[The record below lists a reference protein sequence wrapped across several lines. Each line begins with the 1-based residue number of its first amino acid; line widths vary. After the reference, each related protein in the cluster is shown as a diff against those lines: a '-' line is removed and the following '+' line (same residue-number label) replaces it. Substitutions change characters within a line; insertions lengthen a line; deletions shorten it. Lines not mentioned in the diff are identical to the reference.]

1 VPKPKAGIIYND
13 IKPIACK
20 IASEIAAKLTASGW
34 DVRMATG
41 VGGILEYSS
50 PDSPVSHTRIDQLTP
65 ANFDPEMKFAIVL
78 GGDGT
83 VLSAFRQVA
92 PYRIPLLTINT
103 GHMGFLTES
112 YLSHLDESFDKLLA
126 QDYNIEERSML
137 AVKVFRKNV
146 LLWEALSLNEM
157 VLHREPLTSMCHFE
171 VQIGEHAPVDLA
183 ADGIIISTPTGS
195 TAYSL
200 SAGGP
205 VVTPEVPV
213 LQLAPICPHSLA
225 SRSLVFSDREA
236 VKVFPATPNRMVMV
250 VDGNGGCYILPE
262 DHIQVEKSVYPA
274 RFIRLRSPEFFRI
287 LREKLGWGLPHIAKP
302 TSVELP

>member
-1 VPKPKAGIIYND
+1 MPKPKAGIVYND

-20 IASEIAAKLTASGW
+20 VALEIKEKLAGSGW
-34 DVRMATG
+34 DVRMTTG
-41 VGGILEYSS
+41 VGGILEYST
-50 PDSPVSHTRIDQLTP
+50 PGSPVCNTRIEQLTP
-65 ANFDPEMKFAIVL
+65 PNFDRDIEFAVVL

-83 VLSAFRQVA
+83 VLSAFRQLA
-92 PYRIPLLTINT
+92 PHNIPLLTINT
-103 GHMGFLTES
+103 GHMGFLTET
-112 YLSHLDESFDKLLA
+112 YLTHLDEAVEKLLA
-126 QDYNIEERSML
+126 KDYEIEERSML
-137 AVKVFRKNV
+137 TVRVFRNDAM
-146 LLWEALSLNEM
+146 LWEALTLNEM

-171 VQIGEHAPVDLA
+171 VQIGQHAPVDVA

-225 SRSLVFSDREA
+225 SRALVFSDRES
-236 VKVFPATPNRMVMV
+236 VKVFPATANRMVMV
-250 VDGNGGCYILPE
+250 VDGNGGCYILPD
-262 DHIQVEKSVYPA
+262 DHIYIEKSVYPA

>member
-1 VPKPKAGIIYND
+1 MPKPIAGIVYND

-20 IASEIAAKLTASGW
+20 VALEIEEKLAGSGW
-34 DVRMATG
+34 DVRMTTG
-41 VGGILEYSS
+41 VGGILEYST
-50 PDSPVSHTRIDQLTP
+50 PGSPVCNTRIEQLTP
-65 ANFDPEMKFAIVL
+65 PNFDRDIEFAVVL

-83 VLSAFRQVA
+83 VLSAFRQLA
-92 PYRIPLLTINT
+92 PHNIPLLTINT
-103 GHMGFLTES
+103 GHMGFLTET
-112 YLSHLDESFDKLLA
+112 YLTHLDEAVKKLLDK
-126 QDYNIEERSML
+126 DYEIEERSML
-137 AVKVFRKNV
+137 TVRVFRNDAM
-146 LLWEALSLNEM
+146 LWEALTLNEM

-171 VQIGEHAPVDLA
+171 VQIGQHAPVDVA

-225 SRSLVFSDREA
+225 SRALVFSDRES
-236 VKVFPATPNRMVMV
+236 VKVFPATANRMVMV
-250 VDGNGGCYILPE
+250 VDGNGGCYILPD
-262 DHIQVEKSVYPA
+262 DHIYIEKSVYPA

>member
-1 VPKPKAGIIYND
+1 MPKPKAGIVYND

-20 IASEIAAKLTASGW
+20 VALEIEEKLAASGW
-34 DVRMATG
+34 DVKMTTG
-41 VGGILEYSS
+41 VGGILEYST
-50 PDSPVSHTRIDQLTP
+50 PGSPVCNTRIEQLTP
-65 ANFDPEMKFAIVL
+65 PNFDRDVEFAVVL

-83 VLSAFRQVA
+83 VLSAFRQLA
-92 PYRIPLLTINT
+92 PHNIPLLTINT
-103 GHMGFLTES
+103 GHMGFLTET
-112 YLSHLDESFDKLLA
+112 YLTHLDEAVEKLLDK
-126 QDYNIEERSML
+126 DYEIEERSML
-137 AVKVFRKNV
+137 TVRVFRNDAM
-146 LLWEALSLNEM
+146 LWEALTLNEM

-171 VQIGEHAPVDLA
+171 VQIGQHAPVDVA

-225 SRSLVFSDREA
+225 SRALVFSDRES
-236 VKVFPATPNRMVMV
+236 VKVFPATANRMVMV
-250 VDGNGGCYILPE
+250 VDGNGGCYILPD
-262 DHIQVEKSVYPA
+262 DHIYIEKSVYPA